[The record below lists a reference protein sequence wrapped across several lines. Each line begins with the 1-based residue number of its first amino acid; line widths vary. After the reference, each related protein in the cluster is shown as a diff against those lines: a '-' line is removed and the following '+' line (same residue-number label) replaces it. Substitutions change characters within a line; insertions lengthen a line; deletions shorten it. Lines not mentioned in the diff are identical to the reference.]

1 MRFAFA
7 FGSLAALAATAAAAP
22 APQAATDS
30 QYGSWALNY
39 TWNSAAN
46 GWKQEKFEA
55 VYSVDGSSASQI
67 YTYSPWLE
75 GPEKESTV
83 SDPASFVGSY
93 NGSYVFLQQTVVIE
107 NTNVTIYGNAPL
119 ETSCKSPTGRLCK
132 GSATVEV
139 TQAVA

>member
-7 FGSLAALAATAAAAP
+7 LGALAATAAAAP
-22 APQAATDS
+22 APQTATDS
-30 QYGSWALNY
+30 QYGSWALDY

-55 VYSVDGSSASQI
+55 VYSGDDSSASQV
-67 YTYSPWLE
+67 YTYSPWLSGDE
-75 GPEKESTV
+75 RETTV
-83 SDPASFVGSY
+83 RDPLSFVGSY

-119 ETSCKSPTGRLCK
+119 ERSCGSATGRLCT
-132 GSATVEV
+132 GSVTVEV

>member
-7 FGSLAALAATAAAAP
+7 LAALAATAAAAP
-22 APQAATDS
+22 APQTATDS
-30 QYGSWALNY
+30 QYGSWALDY

-55 VYSVDGSSASQI
+55 VYSGDDSSASQV
-67 YTYSPWLE
+67 YTYSPWLSGDE
-75 GPEKESTV
+75 RETTV
-83 SDPASFVGSY
+83 RDPLSFIGSY

-119 ETSCKSPTGRLCK
+119 ERSCGSATGRLCT
-132 GSATVEV
+132 GSVTVEV